1 MSDPEAHG
9 FHQLERSIRLA
20 RPGDATAIAAIL
32 REVGWFD
39 HVNREAPARSEARAR
54 RGLEV
59 CEGDENQTVLAATVG
74 GEVVGY
80 AAVHWFPNLLIGPE
94 GYLSELFIL
103 EAHRSAGIGSRLLA
117 AIEDEARERGCTR
130 LMLFNRRVRESYV
143 RGFYQRNG
151 WEERDDVALLM
162 RSLAESTPP

>member
-1 MSDPEAHG
+1 M
-9 FHQLERSIRLA
+9 
-20 RPGDATAIAAIL
+20 AIAAIL

-39 HVNREAPARSEARAR
+39 HVNREAPARFEARAR

-94 GYLSELFIL
+94 GTF
-103 EAHRSAGIGSRLLA
+103 RSFSPWRHTGLRGSA
-117 AIEDEARERGCTR
+117 AVCSRPSRTRHESARAR
-130 LMLFNRRVRESYV
+130 
-143 RGFYQRNG
+143 
-151 WEERDDVALLM
+151 A
-162 RSLAESTPP
+162 